1 MLETLLPLLLILF
14 GCYAWQDALKAREL
28 ARLLSHELC
37 ASAHVQLLDQT
48 VALQR
53 LGVARGA
60 DGWLHLKRRYRFEI
74 STDGVDR
81 HHGTLELMDGEL
93 LSHSLPLAAGS
104 PAASASNVIE
114 LHPGATLTPPR
125 H

>member
-1 MLETLLPLLLILF
+1 MLETLLPLLLILAA
-14 GCYAWQDALKAREL
+14 CYAWQDALKARER

-37 ASAHVQLLDQT
+37 AHARVQLLDQT

-53 LGVARGA
+53 LGVARGT
-60 DGWLHLKRRYRFEI
+60 DGWLHLRRRYRFEI

-93 LSHSLPLAAGS
+93 LSHSLPLGPES
-104 PAASASNVIE
+104 PASVSNVVE
-114 LHPGATLTPPR
+114 LHPRATLTPPR